1 MDRVTGAID
10 DEKDAIRRAVRASRL
25 ARPDAERTAAADA
38 IAQRGSALV
47 ARAGAAT
54 VACYLSSPDEPP
66 TRALI
71 AALQREGIRVLLPM
85 IRPGRVLDWGE
96 HAGEERRTR
105 LGVPETVAD
114 PLGPSAIREAG
125 LVFAPAAAVDL
136 DGRRLGWG
144 GGYYDRALAL
154 LPSRRPVWAVL
165 YDSDVVDRVPHEAH
179 DLPVAGAVT
188 PTRTLS
194 FDR

>member
-1 MDRVTGAID
+1 DRHDRLDVGWFHAHHHKRHTGRTGHRPRPVVAPARGRRHSVDRVTGAND

-54 VACYLSSPDEPP
+54 VACYLSSPDAPP
-66 TRALI
+66 TRAHI
-71 AALQREGIRVLLPM
+71 AALQPEGIRVLLPM

-114 PLGPSAIREAG
+114 PLGP
-125 LVFAPAAAVDL
+125 
-136 DGRRLGWG
+136 
-144 GGYYDRALAL
+144 
-154 LPSRRPVWAVL
+154 
-165 YDSDVVDRVPHEAH
+165 
-179 DLPVAGAVT
+179 
-188 PTRTLS
+188 
-194 FDR
+194 